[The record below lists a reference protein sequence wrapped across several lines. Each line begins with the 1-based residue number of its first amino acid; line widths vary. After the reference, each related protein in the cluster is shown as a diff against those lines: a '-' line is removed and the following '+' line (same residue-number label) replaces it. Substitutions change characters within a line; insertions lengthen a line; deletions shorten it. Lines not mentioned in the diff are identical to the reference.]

1 MAREKGAAPR
11 ADDEADAFMRALR
24 ALPGRERKL
33 VALAYS
39 RARASDD
46 ERKAYSFSAG
56 ALAEAL
62 SLEGGGE
69 AERLREACRR
79 LFKRPLLI
87 PREDGG
93 FLLSPWLSAIE
104 SGARGYSFRL
114 QGEVR
119 ELVLGLRESRPALA
133 LEAFLRL
140 DGKYSLA
147 LLELLVMGAPAGR
160 ARGSWEVEASV
171 AEIRERFDLDER
183 YEKAKAMR
191 KWVIMGAIDEINLAD
206 IGLRA
211 EVETMLEGKKT
222 RGFLFRVRRLG
233 ARSRGARR

>member
-1 MAREKGAAPR
+1 MARKPGAVPR
-11 ADDEADAFMRALR
+11 SDDEAAAFMKALR

-39 RARASDD
+39 RVRASDD
-46 ERKAYSFSAG
+46 DRKTYSFSAE

-62 SLEGGGE
+62 ALEGEGE

-79 LFKRPLLI
+79 LFKRPLLV
-87 PREDGG
+87 PRRGGG
-93 FLLSPWLSAIE
+93 FLLSPWLSSIE
-104 SGARGYSFRL
+104 AGARGFSFRL
-114 QGEVR
+114 QGEVKG
-119 ELVLGLRESRPALA
+119 LVLGLRECRPALA
-133 LEAFLRL
+133 LEAFMRL

-147 LLELLVMGAPAGR
+147 LLELLVMGAPAGG
-160 ARGSWEVEASV
+160 ARSQWEVEASV
-171 AEIRERFDLDER
+171 GEIRERFDLDER

-222 RGFLFRVRRLG
+222 KGFLFSVRRVG
-233 ARSRGARR
+233 AGARGARR